1 MFLPSL
7 FILLIVKDVHWIRKF
22 CRIYSLTSYLN
33 ENSKVY
39 LLVLDSSCNP
49 VSGEHSSLFRS
60 IHLFKTRVMNGSLL
74 EDMGE
79 ITMVL
84 ILVFLWFSFVF
95 GRLHIYMSIFTL
107 WVVIEVKGTSSN
119 LKYCKEKQWES
130 QSQVIVNRNL
140 SFDSLRLCNWF
151 LNQMKVCKKIS
162 G

>member
-7 FILLIVKDVHWIRKF
+7 FILLIVKDVHWIRKL

-60 IHLFKTRVMNGSLL
+60 IHLFKTRVMNESLL

-84 ILVFLWFSFVF
+84 ILIFLWFSFVF
-95 GRLHIYMSIFTL
+95 GRLHIYMSTFTL
-107 WVVIEVKGTSSN
+107 EWLLKSRARLQIWNTVKRNRVREQVSGYSELKSLFWFACVID
-119 LKYCKEKQWES
+119 
-130 QSQVIVNRNL
+130 
-140 SFDSLRLCNWF
+140 F
-151 LNQMKVCKKIS
+151 
-162 G
+162 

>member
-60 IHLFKTRVMNGSLL
+60 IHLFKTRVMNESLL

-84 ILVFLWFSFVF
+84 ILIFLWFSFVF

-107 WVVIEVKGTSSN
+107 EWLLKSRARLQIWNTVKRNRVREQVSGYSELKSLFWFACVID
-119 LKYCKEKQWES
+119 
-130 QSQVIVNRNL
+130 
-140 SFDSLRLCNWF
+140 F
-151 LNQMKVCKKIS
+151 
-162 G
+162 